1 MKPLL
6 ALILLCAAFDAWGQ
20 DAAVCRTPECGRLPG
35 TYIIGN
41 GCGATPCPPVV
52 PQPTAQELRD
62 AAMLRELRAMR
73 NDVRRL
79 ESLLKAERNS
89 GHQ

>member
-20 DAAVCRTPECGRLPG
+20 PMIHCLERGEEVPCNKVILPKCDPWHEIFCQ
-35 TYIIGN
+35 T
-41 GCGATPCPPVV
+41 
-52 PQPTAQELRD
+52 QPTAQELRD
-62 AAMLRELRAMR
+62 AAILRELRAMR

>member
-20 DAAVCRTPECGRLPG
+20 SLQPSDKACHGWRIPT
-35 TYIIGN
+35 N
-41 GCGATPCPPVV
+41 GGPITCTS
-52 PQPTAQELRD
+52 PTAQELRD

-79 ESLLKAERNS
+79 ESLLKARPAGSEGNLK
-89 GHQ
+89 